1 MIASQVEEVLRSMFQ
16 KGMLKD
22 IPPSWSEDEVVDY
35 MGRFND
41 STLNKGKVPEKGDEK
56 LDEAPEWAKQL
67 DLRLNQ
73 LQDLVPVF
81 ERMNR
86 ERAQEAEQAAK
97 RTRLFNSQ
105 FETEEERA
113 LLQQE
118 KKLKPDAYPLEPKE
132 QFHDYTQDNMASG
145 PEGVAP
151 GPETYPKLEAYPY
164 EPEKYPY
171 GEQKAKRKSDNLTM
185 RSGTKRKEEVRRAE
199 ERGPVQAGSE
209 ELKRRLFNQLID
221 AQRKQNEALEVE
233 REIKALP
240 ERITDLAKKLA
251 KTPFGKWS
259 VQEMSDAVKYFTAE
273 QVSQIVK
280 VSEERNGSV

>member
-35 MGRFND
+35 MSRFND
-41 STLNKGKVPEKGDEK
+41 SNLIKGKAPEKCDWEK

-97 RTRLFNSQ
+97 RLRLFNSQ
-105 FETEEERA
+105 FETDEERT
-113 LLQQE
+113 LLAAERE
-118 KKLKPDAYPLEPKE
+118 KQKPEAYPLEPRE
-132 QFHDYTQDNMASG
+132 QFHDYTQDNL
-145 PEGVAP
+145 VTP
-151 GPETYPKLEAYPY
+151 GPEKYPY
-164 EPEKYPY
+164 EPETY
-171 GEQKAKRKSDNLTM
+171 GGTEQKAKRKSDSNLTM
-185 RSGTKRKEEVRRAE
+185 SSGTKRKEERRKAE
-199 ERGPVQAGSE
+199 EGKYPETGSE
-209 ELKRRLFNQLID
+209 ELKRKLLGQLMD
-221 AQRKQNEALEVE
+221 AQKRADEKAESE

-240 ERITDLAKKLA
+240 ERITGLARKLA
-251 KTPFGKWS
+251 KTPFGRWT
-259 VQEMSDAVKYFTAE
+259 VQEMSDAVKYFTPQ
-273 QVSQIVK
+273 QVSELVK
-280 VSEERNGSV
+280 MSEGPA

>member
-1 MIASQVEEVLRSMFQ
+1 
-16 KGMLKD
+16 
-22 IPPSWSEDEVVDY
+22 
-35 MGRFND
+35 
-41 STLNKGKVPEKGDEK
+41 
-56 LDEAPEWAKQL
+56 
-67 DLRLNQ
+67 
-73 LQDLVPVF
+73 
-81 ERMNR
+81 MNR

-97 RTRLFNSQ
+97 RLRLFNSQ

-113 LLQQE
+113 LLRQE
-118 KKLKPDAYPLEPKE
+118 KKPKPDAYPLEPKE

-145 PEGVAP
+145 PESVASE
-151 GPETYPKLEAYPY
+151 PETYPKLEAYPY

-199 ERGPVQAGSE
+199 ERGPIQAGSE
-209 ELKRRLFNQLID
+209 ELKRRLFNQLMD
-221 AQRKQNEALEVE
+221 AQKKADEVSRTE

-240 ERITDLAKKLA
+240 ARITDLAKRLS
-251 KTPFGKWS
+251 KTPFGKWT
-259 VQEMSDAVKYFTAE
+259 VQDMSEAVKYFTAE